1 MKTLSIV
8 AEEIGPILVEKLTIL
23 QRLKGI

>member
-8 AEEIGPILVEKLTIL
+8 AHGEFYFNLTKQTIS
-23 QRLKGI
+23 